1 MSPRAAW
8 RLEALGFGG
17 VYDYVAGKVDWI
29 AAGLPSERPSGAGLT
44 AGNLARR
51 DVPTCRPADA
61 MSEVQQRIRSSGFET
76 CIVINGERV
85 VLGRLGRKALS
96 EASAGPV
103 EDVMTE
109 GPSTIRPY
117 VPALGAAQRLRE
129 KGQGSALV
137 TTSDGRLVGLLL
149 VEDVLS

>member
-1 MSPRAAW
+1 MEPVVEILYFEGCA
-8 RLEALGFGG
+8 
-17 VYDYVAGKVDWI
+17 
-29 AAGLPSERPSGAGLT
+29 
-44 AGNLARR
+44 
-51 DVPTCRPADA
+51 DVPPADA

-76 CIVINGERV
+76 CIVINGEGV
-85 VLGRLGRKALS
+85 VLGRGCLGRKALS

-109 GPSTIRPY
+109 GPSTMRPL

-129 KGQGSALV
+129 KGLGSALV

-149 VEDVLS
+149 VEDVSS